1 MAYPEIPLWGV
12 LLFPLVFIYLIL
24 FTDIRYDFE
33 PDLRIGDATTF
44 ASLVV
49 GFILFYAMQKFD
61 NIDLNVPT
69 AARAILYLK
78 KVALKYD
85 PNLVCYLIEYVKGF
99 ICIDKNNYSLKCFE
113 KLLLPMIEDD
123 SERARVRDNVSILED
138 KYYDR
143 VSETNI
149 IAQPIWYLVFLSGI
163 LLSIILP
170 MNNNINK
177 VNAILVLLLL
187 WLPISFIYSIYL
199 TELQA
204 LQDIMQ
210 DTLTELEKCTEDI
223 DDYCN
228 SLKCR
233 YKCDPLLGNHS
244 LQKDIDNLEK
254 YR

>member
-1 MAYPEIPLWGV
+1 MAYPQIPLWGV
-12 LLFPLVFIYLIL
+12 LVFPLVFIYLII

-69 AARAILYLK
+69 VARSILYLK

-85 PNLVCYLIEYVKGF
+85 ANLVCYLIGYVKGF
-99 ICIDKNNYSLKCFE
+99 ICIDINNYSLKCFE
-113 KLLLPMIEDD
+113 KSLLPMIEDN
-123 SERARVRDNVSILED
+123 SERERVRDNVSILED

-163 LLSIILP
+163 ILSIILP
-170 MNNNINK
+170 MNSNINK
-177 VNAILVLLLL
+177 INSILVLLLL
-187 WLPISFIYSIYL
+187 WLPIGFIYSLYL
-199 TELQA
+199 TELQS
-204 LQDIMQ
+204 LKDIMN
-210 DTLTELEKCTEDI
+210 DTLTELEKCTEGI

-228 SLKCR
+228 SLNCK
-233 YKCDPLLGNHS
+233 YKCNPLLGNCR

>member
-1 MAYPEIPLWGV
+1 MAYPQIPLWGV
-12 LLFPLVFIYLIL
+12 LVFPFIFIYLII

-69 AARAILYLK
+69 VARSILYLK

-85 PNLVCYLIEYVKGF
+85 PKLVCYLISYVKGF
-99 ICIDKNNYSLKCFE
+99 VCIDINNYSLTCFE
-113 KLLLPMIEDD
+113 KLLLPIIEDD
-123 SERARVRDNVSILED
+123 AERARVRDNISILED

-170 MNNNINK
+170 MNSNINGI
-177 VNAILVLLLL
+177 NALLVLLLL
-187 WLPISFIYSIYL
+187 WLPIGFIYSLYL

-204 LQDIMQ
+204 LQDIMKS
-210 DTLTELEKCTEDI
+210 TLTELEKCTENI

-228 SLKCR
+228 SPK
-233 YKCDPLLGNHS
+233 YKCNPTLNNR
-244 LQKDIDNLEK
+244 KI